1 MQKDQKDVIQNAK
14 TVELAVEAGAKE
26 LGVDP
31 SKVTYEILQQPTKG
45 FLGLG
50 AAEAIVKV
58 IYEPTSADKAQ
69 DFLVKVLENMGIEA
83 ETSVHET
90 EDGCEIDI
98 KGENLGVLIGR
109 HGDVLDSL
117 QYLATLAA
125 NKGGKGYYRVSI
137 DIEGYREKR
146 REALVQLARRMAEKA
161 VKYNRSFALEPMS
174 PYERRIIHSECH
186 DIPGV
191 ATYSVGDDADR
202 KVIICPENKMKKPEK
217 TGKKGKNKG
226 NEVRA

>member
-1 MQKDQKDVIQNAK
+1 MSKEIIQKAK
-14 TVELAVEAGAKE
+14 TVENAVELGAKE
-26 LGVDP
+26 LGVDV
-31 SKVTYEILQQPTKG
+31 SAVTYEVLQQPTKG
-45 FLGLG
+45 FLGIG
-50 AAEAIVKV
+50 AADAVV
-58 IYEPTSADKAQ
+58 RVVYEPTPADKARE
-69 DFLVKVLENMGIEA
+69 FLEKIFENMGINA
-83 ETSVHET
+83 ETSVSNE
-90 EDGCEIDI
+90 EDGCLIEIR
-98 KGENLGVLIGR
+98 GEGLGLLIGR

-125 NKGGKGYYRVSI
+125 NKGVKGYYRVSI

-217 TGKKGKNKG
+217 TGKKGKNNKG

>member
-1 MQKDQKDVIQNAK
+1 MQKEVIQNAK
-14 TVELAVEAGAKE
+14 TVELAVELGAKE
-26 LGVDP
+26 LGVDVE
-31 SKVTYEILQQPTKG
+31 KVAYEVMQQPTKG
-45 FLGLG
+45 FLGIG

-58 IYEPTSADKAQ
+58 IYNPTMADKAR

-83 ETSVHET
+83 QTSVTE
-90 EDGCEIDI
+90 EDGGCLIEI
-98 KGENLGVLIGR
+98 KGEGLGLLIGR

-125 NKGGKGYYRVSI
+125 NKGNKGYYRVSI

-217 TGKKGKNKG
+217 NGKKGKKN

>member
-1 MQKDQKDVIQNAK
+1 MQKEIIQKAK
-14 TVELAVEAGAKE
+14 TVELAVELGAKE

-31 SKVTYEILQQPTKG
+31 SAVTYEILQQPTKG
-45 FLGLG
+45 FLGIG
-50 AAEAIVKV
+50 AAEAVV
-58 IYEPTSADKAQ
+58 RVVYEPTPADKARE
-69 DFLVKVLENMGIEA
+69 FLAKVLENMGIDA
-83 ETSVHET
+83 QTSVSSE
-90 EDGCEIDI
+90 EDGCLIEI
-98 KGENLGVLIGR
+98 KGEGLGILIGR

-125 NKGGKGYYRVSI
+125 NKVVKGYYRVSI

-186 DIPGV
+186 EIPGV

-217 TGKKGKNKG
+217 PGKKGKNNNKG